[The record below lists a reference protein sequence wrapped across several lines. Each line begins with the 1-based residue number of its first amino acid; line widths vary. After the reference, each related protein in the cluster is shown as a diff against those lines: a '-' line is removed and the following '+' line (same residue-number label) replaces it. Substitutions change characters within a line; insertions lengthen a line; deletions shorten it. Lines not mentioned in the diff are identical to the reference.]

1 MELYALQGYQN
12 VTITDLQN
20 ALDMG
25 RGSVYYYFKDQ
36 DELFLTCMERYFLEP
51 KQQVLNDVPEDA
63 GIEQMIAAIGTYLN
77 SLKEALMTFDIKTVN
92 TSNVNNLMFT
102 AYSRFPSMHKKA
114 RRLALKELD
123 LWRKAIY
130 HDQRAGL
137 VRRDIDREQVALMFA
152 HIKDSFDPG
161 LGQTQMDFSLLE
173 RNATNQGELIISLEV
188 VVVDKVIPANQDFI
202 YRLKMI

>member
-1 MELYALQGYQN
+1 VKDRKEYIIRKAMELYALQGYQN

-173 RNATNQGELIISLEV
+173 KTYSELHKL
-188 VVVDKVIPANQDFI
+188 
-202 YRLKMI
+202 LKI